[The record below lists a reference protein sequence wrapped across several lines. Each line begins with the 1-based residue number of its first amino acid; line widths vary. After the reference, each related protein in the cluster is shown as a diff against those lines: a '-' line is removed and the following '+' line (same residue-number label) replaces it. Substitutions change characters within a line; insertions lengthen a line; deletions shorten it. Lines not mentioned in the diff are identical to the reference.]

1 MKTRTQS
8 LLLTVFLCAATL
20 ALPMATET
28 QSVKGQGGRWLSS
41 RYTALTKCGS
51 GMTRKEE
58 REAEAQGSDI
68 PTRCKGYGGYDVFIS
83 YSACTSEIVA
93 LKGDERIPLAT
104 QAVDWK
110 QKNVEWRVRSGKP
123 FAIIMRVYQYSAG
136 DPCAPGRKIT
146 GESLI
151 IKGLKGY
158 ENIDEMIDMKSTR
171 NPNVKAREIAD
182 KGYK

>member
-1 MKTRTQS
+1 MKIRTRSS
-8 LLLTVFLCAATL
+8 LLIAFLCAATF
-20 ALPMATET
+20 ALPMAVEL
-28 QSVKGQGGRWLSS
+28 QSVRAQSGMWFSS

-58 REAEAQGSDI
+58 RAAEAQGSDI
-68 PTRCKGYGGYDVFIS
+68 PTRCKGYGGYDVFIG
-83 YSACTSEIVA
+83 YSACTSEIAV

-110 QKNVEWRVRSGKP
+110 QKNVEWRVASGKP
-123 FAIIMRVYQYSAG
+123 FAIIMRVYKYSG
-136 DPCAPGRKIT
+136 DDPCAPGRKII

-151 IKGLKGY
+151 VKGLKGY
-158 ENIDEMIDMKSTR
+158 ENIDETIDVKSTP
-171 NPNVKAREIAD
+171 NPNLKARAIAD